1 MSKYKVGSN
10 NRRNIRMFLEVSFSK
25 ANPRSINR
33 HLFID
38 IPAYYDN
45 IIRKYAT

>member
-1 MSKYKVGSN
+1 
-10 NRRNIRMFLEVSFSK
+10 MFLEASFSK

-33 HLFID
+33 HLN

-45 IIRKYAT
+45 IIRKYATLKMYNFTVFRLQ